1 MQRATTTTKRNARET
16 RIAKGSMRGILPCD
30 GEGIASFHTFDS
42 KRFQNIVQVM
52 VIGEYGE
59 RAELS
64 RYRGASESPQTSRG
78 AQRLLARTFLHNDH

>member
-1 MQRATTTTKRNARET
+1 
-16 RIAKGSMRGILPCD
+16 MRGILPCD

-64 RYRGASESPQTSRG
+64 RYRGASESP
-78 AQRLLARTFLHNDH
+78 